1 MMKRQ
6 SGRTEVILPDKNDN
20 KKPEKDFQFW
30 LKSAGWVWLAL
41 FVVFSCYWSS
51 FFLGNHDFRFVR
63 YGVPVDSGVWEG
75 RFMQFVLP
83 KLLVDGH
90 ILPVLNVFLGFAFLA
105 LGVVLLARWFGL
117 AEKYREV
124 LPFALLI
131 VLNPYILTQ
140 LYYVHQILP
149 ILFWHLL
156 CVLGV
161 IWMDK
166 AAGERRPG
174 LAAAGVLALGAAM
187 GGYAASLELVLTII
201 AGKFWLDVLR
211 AKKNVTA
218 LLLHYIKFGMI
229 VLAAL
234 LCYAAVIEGI
244 KSYGLISL
252 WMYNVQTLTFESV
265 LDKFW
270 GNWHRPWV
278 ILCSVFPFEKWVV
291 GCGFSLLAVTALA
304 VSWKCRKLLWGVLC
318 LTVSV
323 YLAFILAF
331 LSPYDFFEKFRVHF
345 FSVPYLLAVLFAVVF
360 SCGTRGSRNTA
371 FATAIVLICLYIG
384 TNFYAQKI
392 WLLGNKQDDL
402 YVERIK
408 HDFLP
413 RLVPG
418 RKYRLATLGGLYG
431 REKFAGVNNIYFLR
445 TYDRDQELFRF
456 PMYFNVIFSSGF
468 FLSEADNPIWGD
480 AGYTGAKIFY
490 STAVVADDEKFEAEI
505 FVKDFGADKDAQLW
519 ALRIMRPYPAT
530 DYCFVGEKDIFLMM
544 PQVRYDKEVLI
555 GNVQESMK
563 KDKETAGN

>member
-1 MMKRQ
+1 M
-6 SGRTEVILPDKNDN
+6 
-20 KKPEKDFQFW
+20 
-30 LKSAGWVWLAL
+30 
-41 FVVFSCYWSS
+41 
-51 FFLGNHDFRFVR
+51 
-63 YGVPVDSGVWEG
+63 
-75 RFMQFVLP
+75 
-83 KLLVDGH
+83 
-90 ILPVLNVFLGFAFLA
+90 
-105 LGVVLLARWFGL
+105 
-117 AEKYREV
+117 
-124 LPFALLI
+124 
-131 VLNPYILTQ
+131 
-140 LYYVHQILP
+140 
-149 ILFWHLL
+149 
-156 CVLGV
+156 
-161 IWMDK
+161 
-166 AAGERRPG
+166 
-174 LAAAGVLALGAAM
+174 
-187 GGYAASLELVLTII
+187 
-201 AGKFWLDVLR
+201 
-211 AKKNVTA
+211 
-218 LLLHYIKFGMI
+218 
-229 VLAAL
+229 
-234 LCYAAVIEGI
+234 
-244 KSYGLISL
+244 
-252 WMYNVQTLTFESV
+252 
-265 LDKFW
+265 
-270 GNWHRPWV
+270 
-278 ILCSVFPFEKWVV
+278 V
-291 GCGFSLLAVTALA
+291 GCGFLLLAVTALV

-402 YVERIK
+402 YVERI
-408 HDFLP
+408 
-413 RLVPG
+413 
-418 RKYRLATLGGLYG
+418 
-431 REKFAGVNNIYFLR
+431 GVNNIYFLR

-505 FVKDFGADKDAQLW
+505 FVKDFGADKEAQLW